1 MLRILLDVLHFT
13 IPIHHTMR
21 VLPFLGICRISAI
34 RVKIACP
41 ATDQLSRHSVLALLV
56 QEHRCT
62 EVCCRMDAHTH
73 GATEVLQFSAF
84 WLVLWRWRWPFYA
97 YDWFIIIRFCRCR
110 SCCCLRVWRR
120 LHRAARWLARPGLVQ
135 LPAHLPTV
143 SGGHDG
149 VAEAH
154 LDPFIAGPFAWRPV
168 GPRRRFTIH
177 WARIRIAA
185 TSLFLLGTLIAREVL
200 WSENRP
206 ITRVSATRARRR
218 AIAPISPRR
227 DLALGRARVRV
238 AG

>member
-34 RVKIACP
+34 RMKIACP

-97 YDWFIIIRFCRCR
+97 YDWFIIIRFVVVVVVVASESGVGCT
-110 SCCCLRVWRR
+110 
-120 LHRAARWLARPGLVQ
+120 VQ
-135 LPAHLPTV
+135 L
-143 SGGHDG
+143 GGSH
-149 VAEAH
+149 A
-154 LDPFIAGPFAWRPV
+154 
-168 GPRRRFTIH
+168 
-177 WARIRIAA
+177 
-185 TSLFLLGTLIAREVL
+185 
-200 WSENRP
+200 
-206 ITRVSATRARRR
+206 
-218 AIAPISPRR
+218 R
-227 DLALGRARVRV
+227 DLSSSPHIF
-238 AG
+238 